1 VRVDEPWT
9 PGDGADTLHRRF
21 RTFLDRERY
30 DTLSDRKAVWGAR
43 PSFTPL
49 LPSSDEEH
57 ANQKRADWRVFVR
70 RVIEG
75 PYAAIDAG
83 SVRRESGEKAD
94 AVTQRFRT
102 FLERHYSTL
111 DQLPTA
117 LMDGASR
124 FRDVQLPYELPS
136 GDALR
141 DWMQFVGTA
150 LPVHRAAHRFRVL
163 VPVDPDA
170 DAATQRQRLDIARR
184 VVETQ
189 KPAHTAFEVLPY
201 WAAFRV
207 GTVRTG
213 LDTVL
218 GRGSRYSPLLVGDG
232 ALADETVGAAHP
244 ENVPN
249 RRVVGRDPAD
259 ASRPL

>member
-9 PGDGADTLHRRF
+9 PEDGADTLHRRF

-30 DTLSDRKAVWGAR
+30 DTPNDRRTVWGAR
-43 PSFTPL
+43 PSFPPL
-49 LPSSDEEH
+49 LPSSDEE
-57 ANQKRADWRVFVR
+57 RADSKRVDWQVFVR
-70 RVIEG
+70 RVIDG
-75 PYAAIDAG
+75 PYAVIDAG
-83 SVRRESGEKAD
+83 AVQPDVGDRAD
-94 AVTQRFRT
+94 AVTRRFRA
-102 FLERHYSTL
+102 FLRRRYATV
-111 DQLPTA
+111 DQLPSTFRS
-117 LMDGASR
+117 GNGR
-124 FRDVQLPYELPS
+124 FEAVQLPRALPA
-136 GDALR
+136 GTALR

-163 VPVDPDA
+163 VPVDIDA

-184 VVETQ
+184 VVEMQ

-232 ALADETVGAAHP
+232 ALAGETVGAAHP
-244 ENVPN
+244 EHVPD
-249 RRVVGRDPAD
+249 RRVVGRDAAD